1 MQELLREG
9 SAEANMELA
18 VAQPGRGD
26 APGNVEPG
34 PETSLVI
41 EKLGPGGHSV
51 RALWN
56 IAGFGSSNKQK
67 MLYSKYFEVG
77 GYDCRLLV
85 YPTGAYSPGHPTV
98 RNHASMA

>member
-1 MQELLREG
+1 
-9 SAEANMELA
+9 MELGQA
-18 VAQPGRGD
+18 LPGRGD
-26 APGNVEPG
+26 GPGNGELQEG
-34 PETSLVI
+34 GLVI
-41 EKLGPGGHSV
+41 ERTGPGGHSV

-85 YPTGAYSPGHPTV
+85 YPTGRHSYK
-98 RNHASMA
+98 

>member
-1 MQELLREG
+1 
-9 SAEANMELA
+9 MELS
-18 VAQPGRGD
+18 VAQPGRGEG
-26 APGNVEPG
+26 PGNGEHG
-34 PETSLVI
+34 DSSLVI
-41 EKLGPGGHSV
+41 ERTGPGGHSV

-85 YPTGAYSPGHPTV
+85 YPTGA
-98 RNHASMA
+98 